1 MSRKCIVL
9 VRFDVRTQ
17 LDWILVLRQRQQ
29 DTGSGSILVQPSDY
43 LRLLAKGPKAPQ
55 GESKQMNVVAIAK

>member
-1 MSRKCIVL
+1 
-9 VRFDVRTQ
+9 VRTQ